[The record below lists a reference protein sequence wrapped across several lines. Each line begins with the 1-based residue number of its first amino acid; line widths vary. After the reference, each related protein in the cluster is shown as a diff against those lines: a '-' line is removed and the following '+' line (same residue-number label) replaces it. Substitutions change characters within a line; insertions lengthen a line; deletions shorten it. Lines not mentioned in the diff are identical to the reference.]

1 MLATESL
8 WFERVEGV
16 RVTYDRGRVAFTDLL
31 EVAAAKKCDLF
42 VWTTTDAQLTA
53 ARRAV
58 GDRAQPYADIAAARA
73 ERPDKEQQYYLFK
86 SPLRYVPLTR
96 PQATRVNAALGRGHK
111 GWERLLSPR
120 QRAALQQVRAA
131 PERRWPVAQGVPLR
145 AAFAAFDRAAAK

>member
-1 MLATESL
+1 M
-8 WFERVEGV
+8 
-16 RVTYDRGRVAFTDLL
+16 RVTYDRNGGTFDKLL
-31 EVAAAKKCDLF
+31 KRASQKRCDLF

-96 PQATRVNAALGRGHK
+96 PQATHVNAALGRGHK
-111 GWERLLSPR
+111 GWERMLSPR
-120 QRAALQQVRAA
+120 QRAALQQVRTA
-131 PERRWPVAQGVPLR
+131 PKKRWPVAQGVPLR
-145 AAFAAFDRAAAK
+145 AAFAAFDHAAAK

>member
-8 WFERVEGV
+8 WFERAEGV
-16 RVTYDRGRVAFTDLL
+16 RVTYDRSRVAFTDLL
-31 EVAAAKKCDLF
+31 DVAAAKKCDLF

-58 GDRAQPYADIAAARA
+58 GDRAQPYADVAAARA
-73 ERPDKEQQYYLFK
+73 ERLDKEQQYYLFK

-96 PQATRVNAALGRGHK
+96 PQATRVNAALGRGQE

-131 PERRWPVAQGVPLR
+131 PKKRWPVAQGVPLR
-145 AAFAAFDRAAAK
+145 AAFAALDRAAAK